1 MKAFSQQSA
10 PENGLPASLGSL
22 RSTATQMLEDM
33 ESHDVVIDRQNALPI
48 ISPHLQSAILIG
60 HGELDV
66 IDL

>member
-33 ESHDVVIDRQNALPI
+33 ESHDVVIDRQNSLPMDT
-48 ISPHLQSAILIG
+48 PHLQNVILIG